1 MKRRLGGRLRTSAP
15 TPSSPAAMPPSPL
28 WVEGLASTFYRL
40 PPSGGKLL
48 SEAKLMRGLTIERR
62 ADDIRPYTENV
73 HDPRRGRRPRRPAGP
88 SNTPRRGR
96 SMCASRAAE
105 DIRPPGGHRGGAPG
119 NPTTTQRSG
128 RGRERRSKRA
138 QRGMPTPG
146 HPERSGLCDDEVGRA
161 GIKSL
166 LTKLTLKEI
175 SSC

>member
-1 MKRRLGGRLRTSAP
+1 MATFPPVGGRLGEHILQA
-15 TPSSPAAMPPSPL
+15 SPL
-28 WVEGLASTFYRL
+28 RGEAVERSETDEGLTL
-40 PPSGGKLL
+40 
-48 SEAKLMRGLTIERR
+48 ERR

-73 HDPRRGRRPRRPAGP
+73 HDPRRGRRPRRPVGP

-96 SMCASRAAE
+96 SMCASRTAE
-105 DIRPPGGHRGGAPG
+105 DIRPYKVSCYAPQPHTAAPG
-119 NPTTTQRSG
+119 NPTTTQCSG
-128 RGRERRSKRA
+128 RGWERRSKGA